1 MASQKKTILVVDD
14 DPDVVEVIRTVLES
28 AGYFVESAF
37 DGDSGLAKMRAKKP
51 DLVILD
57 VMMRR
62 ETEGFHVSYAI
73 KNDPELAKI
82 PILMLTAIGEK
93 TGMKFSPEKDGEYL
107 PVEAFVEKPIEPK
120 DLLARVEKLLSGQK

>member
-1 MASQKKTILVVDD
+1 MASQKEYILVVDD
-14 DPDVVEVIRTVLES
+14 DPDVVEVIKTVLES
-28 AGYFVESAF
+28 AGYAVDSAH

-57 VMMRR
+57 VMMRK
-62 ETEGFHVSYAI
+62 ETEGFHVSYMI
-73 KNDPELAKI
+73 KNDPALAKT

-93 TGMKFSPEKDGEYL
+93 TGMKFSPDKDGEYL

-120 DLLARVEKLLSGQK
+120 DLLARVEKLLAERK